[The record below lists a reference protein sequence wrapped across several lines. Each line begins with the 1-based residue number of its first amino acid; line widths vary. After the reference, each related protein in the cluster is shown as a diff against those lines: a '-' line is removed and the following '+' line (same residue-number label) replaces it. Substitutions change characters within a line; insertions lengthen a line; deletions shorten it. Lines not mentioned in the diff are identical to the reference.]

1 MRIPKKEDYI
11 IFTLKTTIRVDSIS
25 IEILNRLNEKEK
37 LLVFKQ
43 KTSLES
49 NAIINKFLTK
59 DKSNDLIS
67 IITFF

>member
-1 MRIPKKEDYI
+1 M
-11 IFTLKTTIRVDSIS
+11 S

-43 KTSLES
+43 KTSLEGD
-49 NAIINKFLTK
+49 AIINKFLTK
-59 DKSNDLIS
+59 DKSNDLIA

>member
-1 MRIPKKEDYI
+1 M
-11 IFTLKTTIRVDSIS
+11 DSIS
-25 IEILNRLNEKEK
+25 IEILNKLNEKEK

-43 KTSLES
+43 KTSFES

>member
-1 MRIPKKEDYI
+1 M
-11 IFTLKTTIRVDSIS
+11 DSIS

-43 KTSLES
+43 KTSFES

-59 DKSNDLIS
+59 GNVHPGSCPPSTLS
-67 IITFF
+67 Q

>member
-1 MRIPKKEDYI
+1 M
-11 IFTLKTTIRVDSIS
+11 S

-43 KTSLES
+43 KTSLEAD
-49 NAIINKFLTK
+49 AIINKFLTK

-67 IITFF
+67 IIFYNHVFLIFKGPKGF

>member
-1 MRIPKKEDYI
+1 MRIPKKGGYI

-25 IEILNRLNEKEK
+25 IEILNRLNEKGK

-43 KTSLES
+43 KTSFES

>member
-1 MRIPKKEDYI
+1 M
-11 IFTLKTTIRVDSIS
+11 DSIS
-25 IEILNRLNEKEK
+25 IEILNRLNEKGK